1 MEEDMKDTMQEL
13 HKNIGEKEQFIK
25 SLQDLL
31 TSERSGLSILQHT
44 LSLRDSEI
52 TELKK
57 EIALSKVKEQQ
68 RIEELKI
75 SHEKDICRQLDNL
88 RNELERC
95 HRREIA
101 EAKQVYEKEIIL
113 KYKNELEQLK
123 KELCALNSE
132 EHIQNLNGIII
143 DLNISLQE
151 SEISKENLRKKLEN
165 QREDFCR
172 EKSELETK
180 YKDLIDDL
188 KYQLSDAE
196 EQVKEAQR
204 YKQEK
209 QSLNEE
215 IQKLNSYIQ
224 ELNEKRLY
232 EAEKSIDVRQK
243 CDGEIVSNK
252 KLLKL
257 RGNQI
262 LSGMS
267 QLRGA
272 GLEEVWDKEHQLEG
286 RDEPVHGELEFQCD
300 SSRDQLEETR
310 NSEIMKDNGSSEG
323 ENLSEEPLS
332 ELGLFSGD
340 EGILAKYLISTE
352 TPEESYVSSSS
363 EGRAIEEGRCSTY
376 GLDNSV
382 LLEPSR
388 GFVSPPLNSSLDE
401 GTCLSGLAQS
411 VFEEAEVRAE
421 AFVSFVSD
429 GSLQQNKIGD
439 HGDIKDDEM
448 MCLAERHLKPT
459 EQLHQESAL
468 EMPHQDTQ
476 EAVRNWEKAMS
487 ELSHMHAKL
496 EEEREARICC
506 EKELLQ
512 KMEKEKELEN
522 KLMLLVKQQE
532 EDGGQLSLTQVS
544 NPSTW
549 LEMVKDLQEERD
561 MLMMQLRT
569 QEQLVR
575 DVQEQKTA
583 SDSVTSEVQSLFGRQ
598 LAALQSQRDQMQ
610 SQLNAQ
616 KAKNQRTAELLSQKI
631 ISEETLLKEQE
642 LLKAEINNKEQNL
655 ALLLKEKTALRE
667 RLSNVEEDLVKAEK
681 ALAENASIIE
691 DLEKNI
697 HELNAEM
704 KNIKDIQERER
715 LSYEDRINLSNQEI
729 NKLTAEIKEK
739 TTEYSEEKSQLTE
752 EIAQLKKAHLEL
764 EARLQESCQAAQAA
778 QEAQSK
784 MEKHYKE
791 EMDKM
796 ETQRLAELTEVS
808 LTHKKEV
815 GNPDN
820 CRSHGISECLR

>member
-1 MEEDMKDTMQEL
+1 MKDSMQKL
-13 HKNIGEKEQFIK
+13 HKNIDEKEQFIK

-31 TSERSGLSILQHT
+31 TSERFGLSILQHT

-68 RIEELKI
+68 HIEELKI

-88 RNELERC
+88 RNELEKC

-101 EAKQVYEKEIIL
+101 EAKQVYEEEIIL

-143 DLNISLQE
+143 DLNVRLRE

-165 QREDFCR
+165 QREGFKR
-172 EKSELETK
+172 EKSEMETK
-180 YKDLIDDL
+180 YKDVIDGL
-188 KYQLSDAE
+188 KYQLSYAE

-204 YKQEK
+204 YKKEK

-224 ELNEKRLY
+224 ELNEKQLY
-232 EAEKSIDVRQK
+232 EAKKPIDVRQK
-243 CDGEIVSNK
+243 HDGEIVSNK
-252 KLLKL
+252 KLLELKES
-257 RGNQI
+257 QI

-267 QLRGA
+267 QLQGVD
-272 GLEEVWDKEHQLEG
+272 LEEMWDRANLSEG
-286 RDEPVHGELEFQCD
+286 RDEPVLQPELEFQYD
-300 SSRDQLEETR
+300 SSRDQLEETEK
-310 NSEIMKDNGSSEG
+310 NLEITKDNGSGEG
-323 ENLSEEPLS
+323 ENLSEGPLS

-340 EGILAKYLISTE
+340 EGILAKYLVSTE
-352 TPEESYVSSSS
+352 TPEDSYGSSSS
-363 EGRAIEEGRCSTY
+363 EGHAIEEGRCSMY

-382 LLEPSR
+382 LLEPNR
-388 GFVSPPLNSSLDE
+388 DFVSSPLNSSLEE
-401 GTCLSGLAQS
+401 GTCLSGLAQDI
-411 VFEEAEVRAE
+411 FEGAEVRAE
-421 AFVSFVSD
+421 AFVSYVSD
-429 GSLQQNKIGD
+429 GSLQQNKIGE
-439 HGDIKDDEM
+439 HSDIEDDEV
-448 MCLAERHLKPT
+448 MCLAERHLKPA
-459 EQLHQESAL
+459 ELLHQESAL
-468 EMPHQDTQ
+468 EMPYQDTQ
-476 EAVRNWEKAMS
+476 EAVGNWEKAMS

-496 EEEREARICC
+496 EEEHEARIRC
-506 EKELLQ
+506 EKELLR

-522 KLMLLVKQQE
+522 KHMLLVKQQG
-532 EDGGQLSLTQVS
+532 EDGGQPALTQVS
-544 NPSTW
+544 NSSVW
-549 LEMVKDLQEERD
+549 LEMVKDLQEERE

-575 DVQEQKTA
+575 DAQEQKTA
-583 SDSVTSEVQSLFGRQ
+583 SDSVTNEVQDLFGRQ
-598 LAALQSQRDQMQ
+598 LEALQSQRDGME

-616 KAKNQRTAELLSQKI
+616 KAKNQRIAELLSQKT
-631 ISEETLLKEQE
+631 ISEETLLKELE

-655 ALLLKEKTALRE
+655 VLLLKEKTALRE
-667 RLSNVEEDLVKAEK
+667 RLSNVEEDLLKAEK
-681 ALAENASIIE
+681 ALAENASMLD

-704 KNIKDIQERER
+704 KNIKEIQECER
-715 LSYEDRINLSNQEI
+715 LSYEDRLNISNQEI

-739 TTEYSEEKSQLTE
+739 TTEYSEEKGQLTE

-764 EARLQESCQAAQAA
+764 EALLQESCQAA

-784 MEKHYKE
+784 MEKHYRE

-796 ETQRLAELTEVS
+796 ETQHLAELTEVS
-808 LTHKKEV
+808 LAHEREV

-820 CRSHGISECLR
+820 CRSHGILECLR

>member
-1 MEEDMKDTMQEL
+1 MKDTVKEL
-13 HKNIGEKEQFIK
+13 HKSIDEKEQLIK

-88 RNELERC
+88 RKELEKC

-101 EAKQVYEKEIIL
+101 EAKQVYEEEIIL

-143 DLNISLQE
+143 DLNVSLQE

-165 QREDFCR
+165 QQEDFQR
-172 EKSELETK
+172 EKSEIETK
-180 YKDLIDDL
+180 YKDLIDGL
-188 KYQLSDAE
+188 KYQLSHAE
-196 EQVKEAQR
+196 EQVKEALQ

-224 ELNEKRLY
+224 ELNEKRLH
-232 EAEKSIDVRQK
+232 EADKSIDVRQK
-243 CDGEIVSNK
+243 RDGEMVSNK
-252 KLLKL
+252 KFLEL
-257 RGNQI
+257 RENQI

-267 QLRGA
+267 QLQGE
-272 GLEEVWDKEHQLEG
+272 GVEDTWDQAQQLEG
-286 RDEPVHGELEFQCD
+286 RDEPVHGELGFQHD
-300 SSRDQLEETR
+300 SSRDQLEETK
-310 NSEIMKDNGSSEG
+310 NSEISKDNGSSEG

-340 EGILAKYLISTE
+340 EGVLAKYFISTE
-352 TPEESYVSSSS
+352 IPEDSYVSSSS
-363 EGRAIEEGRCSTY
+363 EGHAIEEGRCSTY
-376 GLDNSV
+376 GLDSSV

-388 GFVSPPLNSSLDE
+388 DFISPPLNSSLEE
-401 GTCLSGLAQS
+401 GTCLSGLAHD
-411 VFEEAEVRAE
+411 VFKEAEVRAE

-429 GSLQQNKIGD
+429 GSPQQNKIGD
-439 HGDIKDDEM
+439 HGDIEDDGM
-448 MCLAERHLKPT
+448 MCLAEKYLKPT

-468 EMPHQDTQ
+468 EMPYQDTQ
-476 EAVRNWEKAMS
+476 EAVQNWEKAMS

-496 EEEREARICC
+496 EEEGEARICS

-512 KMEKEKELEN
+512 EMEKEKECEN
-522 KLMLLVKQQE
+522 KLMLLVKQQG
-532 EDGGQLSLTQVS
+532 EDGGQPCLTQV
-544 NPSTW
+544 PSPCIW

-569 QEQLVR
+569 QEQLMR

-610 SQLNAQ
+610 SQLSAQ
-616 KAKNQRTAELLSQKI
+616 KAKNQRIAELFSQKS

-642 LLKAEINNKEQNL
+642 LLKAEISNKEQNL
-655 ALLLKEKTALRE
+655 ACLLKEKTALRE

-681 ALAENASIIE
+681 ALAENAGIIE

-704 KNIKDIQERER
+704 KNIKEIQECER
-715 LSYEDRINLSNQEI
+715 LSFEDRLNLSNQEI

-739 TTEYSEEKSQLTE
+739 TTEYNEEKSQLTE

-764 EARLQESCQAAQAA
+764 EARLQESCQAAQ
-778 QEAQSK
+778 EAQSQ
-784 MEKHYKE
+784 MVTLH
-791 EMDKM
+791 
-796 ETQRLAELTEVS
+796 LAELTEVS
-808 LTHKKEV
+808 LAHEREV

-820 CRSHGISECLR
+820 CRSRETSECLRYLLQMFVCLFSDKRVKC

>member
-1 MEEDMKDTMQEL
+1 MKDTMQEL
-13 HKNIGEKEQFIK
+13 HKSIDEKEQHIK

-31 TSERSGLSILQHT
+31 TSERSGLSLLQHT

-75 SHEKDICRQLDNL
+75 THEQDICRQLDNL
-88 RNELERC
+88 RNELEKC

-101 EAKQVYEKEIIL
+101 EAKQVYEEEIIL
-113 KYKNELEQLK
+113 KYKNELEQFK

-143 DLNISLQE
+143 DLNVRLQE

-165 QREDFCR
+165 QREDFQR
-172 EKSELETK
+172 EKSQIETK
-180 YKDLIDDL
+180 YKDLIDGL
-188 KYQLSDAE
+188 KYQLAYAE
-196 EQVKEAQR
+196 EQVKEAQQ
-204 YKQEK
+204 YKKEK

-224 ELNEKRLY
+224 KLNEKQLH
-232 EAEKSIDVRQK
+232 EAGKSIDLRQK

-252 KLLKL
+252 TLLEL
-257 RGNQI
+257 RENQI
-262 LSGMS
+262 LSGIS
-267 QLRGA
+267 QLQGV
-272 GLEEVWDKEHQLEG
+272 GLGEMWGRAQQSEG
-286 RDEPVHGELEFQCD
+286 RDEPVHGKLEFQHD
-300 SSRDQLEETR
+300 SSRDQLEEK
-310 NSEIMKDNGSSEG
+310 NNLEIMKDNGNSEG

-340 EGILAKYLISTE
+340 EGILAKYLISTD
-352 TPEESYVSSSS
+352 TPEDSCVSSSS
-363 EGRAIEEGRCSTY
+363 EGHAIEEGRCSIY

-388 GFVSPPLNSSLDE
+388 DFISPPLNSSLDE
-401 GTCLSGLAQS
+401 RTCLSGLAQDM
-411 VFEEAEVRAE
+411 FAEAEVRAE
-421 AFVSFVSD
+421 AFVSDVSD
-429 GSLQQNKIGD
+429 GSLQQNRIGD
-439 HGDIKDDEM
+439 LSDIEGGDEM
-448 MCLAERHLKPT
+448 MCLAERHLKPA
-459 EQLHQESAL
+459 ELLHQESAL
-468 EMPHQDTQ
+468 EMPYQDTKEPVQ
-476 EAVRNWEKAMS
+476 NWEKAVS
-487 ELSHMHAKL
+487 GLSHVHVEL
-496 EEEREARICC
+496 ENEREAGICT
-506 EKELLQ
+506 EEEFLH

-522 KLMLLVKQQE
+522 KLMLLVKQQG
-532 EDGGQLSLTQVS
+532 EDGGHSSLTQVS
-544 NPSTW
+544 NPSAW

-561 MLMMQLRT
+561 MLVMQLRA

-575 DVQEQKTA
+575 DAQEQQTG
-583 SDSVTSEVQSLFGRQ
+583 SDSVGSKVQPLFGHQ

-616 KAKNQRTAELLSQKI
+616 KAENQRIAELFSQKT

-642 LLKAEINNKEQNL
+642 LLKAEISNKEQNL
-655 ALLLKEKTALRE
+655 ALLLKENTALRE
-667 RLSNVEEDLVKAEK
+667 RLSKVEENLVKTEK

-697 HELNAEM
+697 HDLNSEM
-704 KNIKDIQERER
+704 ENIKKIQECER
-715 LSYEDRINLSNQEI
+715 LSYEDRLNLSNQEI

-764 EARLQESCQAAQAA
+764 EARWQESCQAA

-784 MEKHYKE
+784 VEKHYKE
-791 EMDKM
+791 EMEKM
-796 ETQRLAELTEVS
+796 ETQHLAELTEVS
-808 LTHKKEV
+808 LAHEREV
-815 GNPDN
+815 
-820 CRSHGISECLR
+820 